1 MNYVYHLNQFLKKV
15 ENQETARPTHISLYL
30 SLFHLWNQHHFQN
43 PIAATRV
50 ELMHVS
56 KISAKNTFYKCLKDL
71 VDWEWIEYTPA
82 SSIYK
87 GASFRIIPFSS
98 GSKNEPSDRLGS
110 ETSRENGD
118 ETSTAPGGGS
128 VVGTVVGSEV
138 VSYIQTNTNLL
149 NLKNNKP
156 IFKNLKN
163 YNEEL

>member
-1 MNYVYHLNQFLKKV
+1 MNYIQHLNRFFKKV
-15 ENQETARPTHISLYL
+15 EQQEAARPTHISLYL

-43 PIAATRV
+43 PITATRV

-71 VDWEWIEYTPA
+71 AEWKWIEYTPA

-98 GSKNEPSDRLGS
+98 GSKNEPSGRLGNDTWHGNS
-110 ETSRENGD
+110 TETA
-118 ETSTAPGGGS
+118 TALRG
-128 VVGTVVGSEV
+128 GSEV
-138 VSYIQTNTNLL
+138 GLEVVPYIQTNTNLL
-149 NLKNNKP
+149 NLKNNKS
-156 IFKNLKN
+156 ISKNLKN